1 MNSILDQLNELV
13 YDGKNL
19 NYFKG
24 ISEHYTGLFKEL
36 ILTIYKDGYNN
47 GVKSTL
53 NKLEQ
58 LENAKEHNRI
68 CPRCKE
74 NYGINKYWTGWEEI
88 YLCDKCYKEGALF
101 NDVATPGMPYKPINK
116 K

>member
-1 MNSILDQLNELV
+1 MNSIFDQLNELV

-53 NKLEQ
+53 NKLE
-58 LENAKEHNRI
+58 
-68 CPRCKE
+68 
-74 NYGINKYWTGWEEI
+74 
-88 YLCDKCYKEGALF
+88 
-101 NDVATPGMPYKPINK
+101 
-116 K
+116 